1 MIDPHHRC
9 ADCRQT
15 ADRDQYG
22 FASSQRDRLVEL
34 CAIGGQVTQA
44 MLSYGWFAKATD
56 LCGQEDAFTYF
67 PRGGERGIFRR
78 RIPTVRGAG
87 FIHDGRSTAAGL
99 KAQLP
104 C

>member
-44 MLSYGWFAKATD
+44 MLSYGWFGNYIRDVPPNREYGNWDRPTLQLRTIPPAT
-56 LCGQEDAFTYF
+56 L
-67 PRGGERGIFRR
+67 
-78 RIPTVRGAG
+78 
-87 FIHDGRSTAAGL
+87 
-99 KAQLP
+99 
-104 C
+104 